1 MLTLHSRENRFLFG
15 YLLVA
20 TGLLTALAAWVLY
33 RNYDFSALNAGD
45 LSGKIKRQQQLF
57 DEQKRNLPLLD
68 SAHQAVVAYRPEV
81 TAVFLEADIENQ
93 LSNIRRLYVRRLY
106 TTNEADDTVRFFRA
120 FDQAAN
126 FYQMIYR
133 DKKILAS
140 KQYNAQL
147 FAEQLA
153 DCKIGFRS
161 KAPAGTVGPV
171 AAPTQ
176 PLLTAPVAAP
186 APTAPFPPAPLPR

>member
-1 MLTLHSRENRFLFG
+1 MFTLHSRENRFLFG
-15 YLLVA
+15 YLLLA
-20 TGLLTALAAWVLY
+20 TGLLTALAVWVLY
-33 RNYDFSALNAGD
+33 RSYDFSAINAGD
-45 LSGKIKRQQQLF
+45 LSGKIKRNRQLF

-81 TAVFLEADIENQ
+81 TAIFVEADIENQ

-106 TTNEADDTVRFFRA
+106 TTDEANDTVRFFRA
-120 FDQAAN
+120 FDQVAN
-126 FYQMIYR
+126 FYQMLYR

-161 KAPAGTVGPV
+161 KAPAGTASPV
-171 AAPTQ
+171 ATTPPGLPLTSPASASAAPF
-176 PLLTAPVAAP
+176 LAP
-186 APTAPFPPAPLPR
+186 APR